1 MDQIVKTLEVAI
13 RYHKDRYYNGVPE
26 IDDAEYDRLE
36 NELRAIDPS
45 NPVLSKV
52 GADPINST
60 KHIFW
65 MPSIQKFQ
73 KVEDLKKWLGDKYV
87 TFSYKLDGS
96 SMSLVYRNGKFTQA
110 LTRGNGYEGEDRT
123 ENFDF
128 ITIPKSFSLKHVTCK
143 EKGDSVV
150 WGEVLIRKENF
161 DLVNEERVSVG
172 LEPFTSIR
180 NAVAGILN
188 SKSNKNL
195 SKYLSFVAHNYFGV
209 GVDYTEFHHDK
220 LGFLNDCGFEVPTY
234 YTSSFYSFDSFSKLY
249 LENTSDDSYPYLTD
263 GIVITENR
271 KYYDMED
278 KTSHHFRW
286 NCCFKFES
294 DTAETKVTS
303 VTYQIGRTGKLTP
316 VLEVEPTE
324 LSGCTISRVTAHN
337 AKFIN
342 DNRLGCGSVIK
353 ICRSN
358 EVIPKVLEVKTA
370 ADDFHGIENCPFC
383 GSQVFWSET
392 ATDAIC
398 PNHNCSEKIIAQVTY
413 FAQTME
419 MEGISSETVRSIMTH
434 TSFGERDPG
443 IPHIPVSEL
452 FLKLYQLTAL
462 DLINIPRFGKK
473 KAQNIIDSISKS
485 IERFTD
491 EKFITALGFSGIGKD
506 ISKKLVEVGL
516 DKIVNDYSLIDSIP
530 GVGEVLNKEIKF
542 KFEHILILLKRV
554 KDLIGDLI
562 PKEAPKQAILGDKL
576 AGMNFL
582 LSGSFSVKK
591 SIIEGRIREQG
602 GNIVGSVTKDLDYLV
617 SNETGTSKCLKAIKL
632 GKPIINDDELNQML
646 I

>member
-1 MDQIVKTLEVAI
+1 MNQIIKTIETAI
-13 RYHKDRYYNGVPE
+13 RYHKDLYYNGIPE

-36 NELRAIDPS
+36 NELREIDPT

-96 SMSLVYRNGKFTQA
+96 SMSLVYKNGEFTQA
-110 LTRGNGYEGEDRT
+110 MTRGNGYEGEDRT

-128 ITIPKSFSLKHVTCK
+128 ITIPKSFSTKHISFT

-161 DLVNEERVSVG
+161 DLVNEERVSLG

-188 SKSNKNL
+188 SKSNKHL
-195 SKYLSFVAHNYFGV
+195 SKYLSFVAHNYFG
-209 GVDYTEFHHDK
+209 DDSREFHHNK
-220 LGFLNDCGFEVPTY
+220 LGFLCDCGFEVPTF
-234 YTSSFYSFDSFSKLY
+234 YTSSYYGFDSFSKLY
-249 LENTSDDSYPYLTD
+249 LENTSEGSYPYLTD

-271 KYYDMED
+271 DYYDMED

-286 NCCFKFES
+286 NAAFKFSAEN
-294 DTAETKVTS
+294 AETKVTG

-342 DNRLGCGSVIK
+342 DNRLGSGSVIK

-383 GSQVFWSET
+383 DYQVVWSDT
-392 ATDAIC
+392 NTDAFC
-398 PNHNCSEKIIAQVTY
+398 PNHNCLEKIIAQVTY
-413 FAQTME
+413 FAQTMD
-419 MEGISSETVRSIMTH
+419 MEGISSETVRSMIKH
-434 TSFGERDPG
+434 SVFGDGRPEG
-443 IPHIPVSEL
+443 Y
-452 FLKLYQLTAL
+452 FLRLYQLTAL
-462 DLINIPRFGKK
+462 DLINIPRFGAK

-542 KFEHILILLKRV
+542 KFEHILILLKQV

-602 GNIVGSVTKDLDYLV
+602 GNIVGSVTKDLTYLV
-617 SNETGTSKCLKAIKL
+617 SNESNTSKCLKAIKL
-632 GKPIINDDELNQML
+632 GKQIITEEQLNQML